1 LYGGKNMYPGA
12 LVEKSGT
19 FHTVKY
25 RRICT
30 AAKISSLLVQ
40 VRVERLFTCVACGVG
55 WTDYFKII

>member
-1 LYGGKNMYPGA
+1 MYPGA